1 MANLKGASGIETFT
15 LASNTDLADL
25 KTKVNKLDLDKL
37 MVFPADLS
45 KLINVVDNDVVTNV
59 W

>member
-15 LASNTDLADL
+15 LAWNTDLADL